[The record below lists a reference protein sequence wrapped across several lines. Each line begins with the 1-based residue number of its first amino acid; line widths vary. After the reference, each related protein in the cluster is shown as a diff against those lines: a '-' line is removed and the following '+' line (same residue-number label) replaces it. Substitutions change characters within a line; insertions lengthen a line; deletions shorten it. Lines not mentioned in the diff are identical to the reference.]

1 MAALTREGPNQFRV
15 RFEDLARRGLG
26 RLLRRDFV
34 QVDPFLIGRA
44 VTEVMGACTVRSASG
59 RGLLWNDYRVVLA
72 RADFELLGAL
82 QGALDAD
89 IQQALRRV
97 VAERDAELVGDLR
110 VTIVIDEADELA
122 AGHAVVRASFVPTD
136 RLSAPTPGQM
146 TVRFDEMAISHREL
160 RTVCVGDT
168 DVDDAR
174 TFTLEWAQGRVTAM
188 LEETTWV
195 GRPHPEPPER
205 FIALEGASTKINKL
219 HLTLTAT
226 AAGVTVARP
235 ASANPVQVGD
245 RSVPAGGQIEVAVP
259 ASISLSNGDL
269 LLALS
274 RL

>member
-1 MAALTREGPNQFRV
+1 MAALTREGPSQFRV

-44 VTEVMGACTVRSASG
+44 VTEVMGACTVRSATG
-59 RGLLWNDYRVVLA
+59 RSLLWNDYRVVLA

-110 VTIVIDEADELA
+110 VTIVVDEADELA
-122 AGHAVVRASFVPTD
+122 AGHAVVRAAFVPTE
-136 RLSAPTPGQM
+136 RLSAPIAGQM
-146 TVRFDEMAISHREL
+146 TVRFDEMSALHREL

-174 TFTLEWAQGRVTAM
+174 YALEWAHGRVTAA
-188 LEETTWV
+188 LEGTTWV

-219 HLTLTAT
+219 HFTLVASPG
-226 AAGVTVARP
+226 GVTIARP
-235 ASANPVQVGD
+235 PSANPVQVGD
-245 RSVPAGGQIEVAVP
+245 RALPAGEQIEIAPP

-269 LLALS
+269 VLALS